1 MQRNAEVRSQNAEV
15 NSALPLT
22 SAFFDRDPR
31 AVARSLLGKLL
42 IRKSGGIE
50 DDAVMAAIKNARYK
64 PAMCATDPVVA
75 DIIVGVRESY

>member
-1 MQRNAEVRSQNAEV
+1 MLPEHTSPVRPVFRNHAEGEV
-15 NSALPLT
+15 E
-22 SAFFDRDPR
+22 F
-31 AVARSLLGKLL
+31 AVTILADGTVGSIHM

-64 PAMCATDPVVA
+64 PAMCGTDPVVA